1 MNSRPGR
8 AKRLESA
15 VSICLVAILFLIGV
29 GIFLKQFD
37 VDMSRF
43 GIEATRHRRAKLSA
57 QKGEKIALDS
67 LAPSGFGTLA
77 KTETYTTEN
86 LYEKINGKAPLYIE
100 SGFKDLLTQRFISK
114 DRENLWMELFI
125 YDMGNIENAYSV
137 YSTQKRAEVEML
149 SFAYPRFHYKTSNG
163 LYFVHGKYYVEAVG
177 SSEST
182 KLLRAMVEITQKIS
196 SVLPA
201 DSDTR
206 TFEAKMALFPK
217 ENLVPGSIKL
227 YLTDAFGFEGLT
239 DTFTARYEV
248 DSEIISVF
256 LSKRT
261 STENAASVAKSYR
274 NFLLESGGKLK
285 KATNKAL
292 EGQVLDFYGMTE
304 IVSSIGPFV
313 VGIHEAENQ
322 QAAEKLAEILVSKIN
337 EVINSAD
344 NE

>member
-8 AKRLESA
+8 AKHLESA
-15 VSICLVAILFLIGV
+15 VSICLVVMRFLFGV

-43 GIEATRHRRAKLSA
+43 GIEATAKLSA
-57 QKGEKIALDS
+57 QRGEKMALDS
-67 LAPSGFGTLA
+67 LAPSGFGALA
-77 KTETYTTEN
+77 KTETYTAEN

-125 YDMGNIENAYSV
+125 YDMGNIRNAFSV
-137 YSTQKRAEVEML
+137 YSVQRRADVEML
-149 SFAYPRFHYKTSNG
+149 AFASPRPHYKTSNG
-163 LYFVHGKYYVEAVG
+163 LYFVHGKCYVELVA
-177 SSEST
+177 STEST
-182 KLLRAMVEITQKIS
+182 ELDRAMVKIAMKFAS
-196 SVLPA
+196 NMAV
-201 DSDTR
+201 DDTKIAE
-206 TFEAKMALFPK
+206 FALFPK
-217 ENLVPGSIKL
+217 ENFVQGSFKL
-227 YLTDAFGFEGLT
+227 YLTDALGFEGLT
-239 DTFTARYEV
+239 DTFTAKYEV

-285 KATNKAL
+285 KATNKTL

-322 QAAEKLAEILVSKIN
+322 QAAEKLAEMLVSKLN
-337 EVINSAD
+337 EVINSAH